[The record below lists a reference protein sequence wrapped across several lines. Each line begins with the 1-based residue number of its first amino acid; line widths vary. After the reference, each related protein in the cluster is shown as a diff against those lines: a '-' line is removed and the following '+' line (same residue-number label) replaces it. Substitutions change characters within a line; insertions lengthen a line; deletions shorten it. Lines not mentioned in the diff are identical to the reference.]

1 MISIISDLR
10 LSQRSL
16 YQLFFSFALEGNGF
30 PASSCCTLFFRHS
43 HISFLFMHR
52 LAIYQPP
59 ADSCHAYFLSF
70 QSLIL
75 TLHDLLASLLFLP
88 SSFTLHFPFS
98 IPLPVLLHCTLPPS
112 SPLLASHFLLS
123 PHEAPLS
130 PHLTLLPGTFV
141 AALWLPAPA
150 PARPRRFIGPLSGQ
164 IKFE

>member
-30 PASSCCTLFFRHS
+30 PASSCCTLFSRHS

-59 ADSCHAYFLSF
+59 AAMHAYFLSF

-75 TLHDLLASLLFLP
+75 TLHDLLASLLFLR

-98 IPLPVLLHCTLPPS
+98 IPLPVLLHCTLPLFPS
-112 SPLLASHFLLS
+112 SRLTLPSLASRGTSLTS
-123 PHEAPLS
+123 PHSSPRYLCRSALAACARAGTPAPLHWS
-130 PHLTLLPGTFV
+130 LV
-141 AALWLPAPA
+141 WAD
-150 PARPRRFIGPLSGQ
+150 
-164 IKFE
+164 